1 MTMIITIWLT
11 VSYVLVYA
19 IGVIIGRLS
28 KEL

>member
-1 MTMIITIWLT
+1 MTMIIAIWLT

-28 KEL
+28 TKL